1 MSSMNNVT
9 NPVFAAEQTAKIN
22 TLKWELGEN
31 GSPQLSD
38 YGMCSDNSDLSKYC
52 AALCALSNKLTRG
65 TTSKKP
71 IVKGNG
77 QHSNGSNIGAD
88 LSQIQRLIQNVNV
101 SITEEVGL
109 SAGPEAR
116 AMTSKVLEDLVL
128 MTFNLRDVRGTYGR
142 GERTLSYWMFM
153 NLFKMRPNPVCVL
166 LRELPNYGGW
176 MDINNLY
183 EMTFNDAWTSFL
195 PAEKIT
201 MLRNELATTYAT
213 QLVKDIMNLEKSPNP
228 ASTSAEKITLAAK
241 WVPKEGRSLDK
252 RTRMGKHIA
261 RLMYPSLWESDFK
274 TALKHYR
281 TDISKLGAHL
291 DVVERKMA
299 STRREWSA
307 INFDKMPGRAMA
319 KRTKAWNNKTAKGE
333 TRSTDRDRVM
343 CSENYQKYLA
353 SLSSGKKTA
362 KGRVMFVHEIAN
374 KLVDLNTTHGHSS
387 ASSDEIILF
396 ESMMDDHLNSIVAEV
411 AKNPGNNLG
420 NTAVM
425 ADVSGS
431 MLGDPMAVSYAMAVL
446 ASHPKIAS
454 PAWANIVMT
463 FSSKP
468 EWIRLQYPDTF
479 TDWQASS
486 YETLLGKSWSAEE
499 AGRQLSWSEKLSVVS
514 KMPWGMSTDFISAL
528 NLVATRANEAGVKM
542 PNLLCISDMQWD
554 QATNANGI
562 YQNYGNKAISVP
574 LNYGPLH
581 DFRCDTRTTQNA
593 PTTLMRQIKAHLASE
608 PCGNAFTTILWN
620 VRGGTSGHPC
630 AADENSFVEV
640 AGFSTNMLKLFLN
653 EGILDPP
660 KSGSDS
666 STTWS
671 TLRAML
677 DHEDYDRI
685 RELTNLLKPWRNTDI
700 RPLTVAEKSLLPTMK
715 IPNDWRFS
723 NADSGN
729 WPGVASSRPVPRMGL
744 PTSLHPPK
752 LHRGTAIGP
761 AEANANVY
769 STGGVYDYYGT
780 TEQSWESTSVA
791 GVGSSSATYPTSSCW
806 NYSDQAQKSPIRSS
820 NLPVYQKTYTNCPIP
835 PAEKFKPV
843 VNLTADP
850 ARTRIDS
857 RMDELEKRLA
867 TVTAERDAL
876 RSKSSSTTKTDSE
889 KSEIQVLKEMMAK
902 ILARET

>member
-1 MSSMNNVT
+1 
-9 NPVFAAEQTAKIN
+9 
-22 TLKWELGEN
+22 
-31 GSPQLSD
+31 
-38 YGMCSDNSDLSKYC
+38 
-52 AALCALSNKLTRG
+52 
-65 TTSKKP
+65 
-71 IVKGNG
+71 
-77 QHSNGSNIGAD
+77 
-88 LSQIQRLIQNVNV
+88 
-101 SITEEVGL
+101 
-109 SAGPEAR
+109 
-116 AMTSKVLEDLVL
+116 
-128 MTFNLRDVRGTYGR
+128 
-142 GERTLSYWMFM
+142 
-153 NLFKMRPNPVCVL
+153 
-166 LRELPNYGGW
+166 
-176 MDINNLY
+176 
-183 EMTFNDAWTSFL
+183 
-195 PAEKIT
+195 
-201 MLRNELATTYAT
+201 
-213 QLVKDIMNLEKSPNP
+213 
-228 ASTSAEKITLAAK
+228 
-241 WVPKEGRSLDK
+241 
-252 RTRMGKHIA
+252 
-261 RLMYPSLWESDFK
+261 
-274 TALKHYR
+274 
-281 TDISKLGAHL
+281 
-291 DVVERKMA
+291 
-299 STRREWSA
+299 
-307 INFDKMPGRAMA
+307 
-319 KRTKAWNNKTAKGE
+319 
-333 TRSTDRDRVM
+333 
-343 CSENYQKYLA
+343 
-353 SLSSGKKTA
+353 
-362 KGRVMFVHEIAN
+362 
-374 KLVDLNTTHGHSS
+374 
-387 ASSDEIILF
+387 
-396 ESMMDDHLNSIVAEV
+396 
-411 AKNPGNNLG
+411 
-420 NTAVM
+420 
-425 ADVSGS
+425 
-431 MLGDPMAVSYAMAVL
+431 
-446 ASHPKIAS
+446 
-454 PAWANIVMT
+454 
-463 FSSKP
+463 
-468 EWIRLQYPDTF
+468 
-479 TDWQASS
+479 
-486 YETLLGKSWSAEE
+486 
-499 AGRQLSWSEKLSVVS
+499 
-514 KMPWGMSTDFISAL
+514 
-528 NLVATRANEAGVKM
+528 M

>member
-9 NPVFAAEQTAKIN
+9 NPVFAAEQTAKMN

-31 GSPQLSD
+31 GSPQLSE
-38 YGMCSDNSDLSKYC
+38 YGMCSDNGDLAEYC
-52 AALCALSNKLTRG
+52 GALCALSNKLIRG

-71 IVKGNG
+71 IVKGKSH
-77 QHSNGSNIGAD
+77 HSNGSNIGAN

-101 SITEEVGL
+101 AITQKSGL
-109 SAGPEAR
+109 KAGPDAR
-116 AMTSKVLEDLVL
+116 AVTSKVLEDLVL

-153 NLFKMRPNPVCVL
+153 NLFKMRPKPVSVL

-195 PAEKIT
+195 DDEKIT

-213 QLVKDIMNLEKSPNP
+213 QLVKDIMNLDKSTTSRDETVEKVS
-228 ASTSAEKITLAAK
+228 LAAK

-252 RTRMGKHIA
+252 RTRMGKHVA

-274 TALKHYR
+274 TALRHYR

-299 STRREWSA
+299 STRKEWSS
-307 INFDKMPGRAMA
+307 IDFDKMPGRAMA
-319 KRTKAWNNKTAKGE
+319 KRTKAWNNKTTKGE
-333 TRSTDRDRVM
+333 TRSTDHDRVM

-362 KGRVMFVHEIAN
+362 KGRVMFVHELASN
-374 KLVDLNTTHGHSS
+374 LVELDNYRDYSS
-387 ASSDEIILF
+387 SSSDDITLF
-396 ESMMDDHLNSIVAEV
+396 ESMMDDHLNSIVEEV

-431 MLGDPMAVSYAMAVL
+431 MSGDPMAVSYAMAVM

-463 FSSKP
+463 FSSQP
-468 EWIRLQYPDTF
+468 EWVRLQYPATF
-479 TDWQASS
+479 SDWQASK
-486 YETLLGKSWSAEE
+486 YETMLGKSWCADE
-499 AGRQLSWSEKLSVVS
+499 AGRQLSWSEKLRVVS
-514 KMPWGMSTDFISAL
+514 KMPWGMNTDFISAL

-554 QATNANGI
+554 QATNNQHS
-562 YQNYGNKAISVP
+562 YQHYGNQPISVP

-581 DFRCDTRTTQNA
+581 NFRCDAHTTRNA
-593 PTTLMRQIKAHLASE
+593 PTTLMRQVKARLASE
-608 PCGNAFTTILWN
+608 PCGNDFTTVLWN

-630 AADENSFVEV
+630 AADEGSFIEV

-653 EGILDPP
+653 EGILEAP
-660 KSGSDS
+660 KPGSDS
-666 STTWS
+666 ATTWS

-715 IPNDWRFS
+715 IPTDWRFNKVDAGS
-723 NADSGN
+723 
-729 WPGVASSRPVPRMGL
+729 WPCVVTSRPVPRQGL
-744 PTSLHPPK
+744 PTNLHPPK
-752 LHRGTAIGP
+752 LRRSTASGS
-761 AEANANVY
+761 AAANSDAF
-769 STGGVYDYYGT
+769 STTVVYDYGT
-780 TEQSWESTSVA
+780 NDKYWASATPTAVAESSSTSF
-791 GVGSSSATYPTSSCW
+791 PTSSSWSYADAANVC
-806 NYSDQAQKSPIRSS
+806 SSSS
-820 NLPVYQKTYTNCPIP
+820 NSLPVYQQAPVNS
-835 PAEKFKPV
+835 PASPVPEFKPV
-843 VNLTADP
+843 VNLTVDP
-850 ARTRIDS
+850 VMAQMNS
-857 RMDELEKRLA
+857 RLEDLEKQLA
-867 TVTAERDAL
+867 SVTAERDAL
-876 RSKSSSTTKTDSE
+876 RSESSSDTMAGSD
-889 KSEIQVLKEMMAK
+889 KSEIEQLKAMMNK
-902 ILARET
+902 ILAKST